1 MITVTKINQDKLIV
15 NADLIEYAEQ
25 IPDTMLTLTT
35 GRKIMVTESLED
47 IVRLVLAYR
56 EKTRADPVPAAVAKK
71 PGKK

>member
-1 MITVTKINQDKLIV
+1 MIAVTKINQSKIIV

-47 IVRLVLAYR
+47 IVRLVLEYR
-56 EKTRADPVPAAVAKK
+56 EKQRAYPVPAAVPQK